1 MPKRCT
7 SEKDSP
13 VCVYCDKPGNL
24 SAIQYRTPLS
34 RELMETAYFHQECA
48 SVSKWDWHACYKY
61 LFKDMI
67 TEG

>member
-1 MPKRCT
+1 M
-7 SEKDSP
+7 
-13 VCVYCDKPGNL
+13 YCDKPGNL